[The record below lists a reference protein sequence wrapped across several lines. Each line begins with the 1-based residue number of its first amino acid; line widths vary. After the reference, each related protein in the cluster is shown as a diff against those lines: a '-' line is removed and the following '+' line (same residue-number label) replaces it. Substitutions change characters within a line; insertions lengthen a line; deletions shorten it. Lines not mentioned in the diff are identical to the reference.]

1 MTNYTQAN
9 RPLAITT
16 PLGKDT
22 LLLTG
27 IQGDEAI
34 SELFL
39 FQVELLAKRE
49 TKISFDAILGQSVTV
64 ELELLNGGKRYI
76 SGIVSRFGQGERD
89 QTFTHY
95 RAEIVPK
102 LWLLTRKVRSR
113 IFQHLAVPDILKKV
127 LVGSASNIGS
137 SAATSRATIAC

>member
-64 ELELLNGGKRYI
+64 ELELHRNALAQNRVEGDLRLALGQELDLKEEQLGNRLVSLNAGQEQRVFAQRGGDR
-76 SGIVSRFGQGERD
+76 ER
-89 QTFTHY
+89 
-95 RAEIVPK
+95 AVC
-102 LWLLTRKVRSR
+102 LCVVRHR
-113 IFQHLAVPDILKKV
+113 RDFF
-127 LVGSASNIGS
+127 ASES
-137 SAATSRATIAC
+137 L